1 MKVTRVTVE
10 SLKNTGNYENEK
22 IGLSATVEDDEDVK
36 AVVNSLRGKIA
47 DAQKDLVTHRSAR

>member
-36 AVVNSLRGKIA
+36 AVVDSLRGKIA
-47 DAQKDLVTHRSAR
+47 AAQEGLMTNRSAR

>member
-22 IGLSATVEDDEDVK
+22 IGLSATVEDGEDVQT
-36 AVVNSLRGKIA
+36 VVDDLRGKIA
-47 DAQKDLVTHRSAR
+47 AAQAALDGRPKR